1 MKMIDK
7 KIKYRTHFSFPKNNF
22 IIGLGSVL
30 NIAGS
35 YFESKKPKSPKV
47 EDFNALSSD
56 WEIIGKDFKMS
67 KKEFEKENKDELCL
81 NF

>member
-1 MKMIDK
+1 MIDK
-7 KIKYRTHFSFPKNNF
+7 KVKYKMHFALPKNNF
-22 IIGLGSVL
+22 FVGLGSVL

-35 YFESKKPKSPKV
+35 YFEYKKTKSPKD

-56 WEIIGKDFKMS
+56 WEIIGEDFKMS
-67 KKEFEKENKDELCL
+67 KKEFEKENKDEFCL